1 MTKKEVQIST
11 LDLQDSASLMPA
23 IKDIMM
29 ENSSHNHEAFDYK
42 FWNWKYRTLPEQ
54 RSHVSVGK
62 DENNNILSYYH
73 SVCFLGKYNGQK
85 VPYASIQ
92 DVAVSNQLR
101 GQGFFAKI
109 SAFANK
115 HIDDEQIKISYI
127 FPNHRS
133 IHTYLKYDKYTFVN
147 DLKAYI
153 LPLNISQLIR
163 SKVKLGGIE
172 NIFGKLFD
180 WFCNALSIFSF
191 LPRKYKIERQESI
204 TENIL
209 DVFEKYSHS
218 FEYGLI
224 KNKTYLDWRF
234 IQKPYQ
240 KNHIFTISDDKG
252 NTKAVAILKEDEIK
266 GIPCLL
272 LMDFA
277 YTLDGGDAFFL
288 KLLSS
293 LRNNHQKYFGGRIGL
308 IFTSLNAQ
316 IENKFFK
323 IGFLRMPQKI
333 NPRPL
338 NLLIRCNVDD
348 SELYKKEKWNVTLCD
363 WDVF

>member
-1 MTKKEVQIST
+1 MSKKEIQLSN
-11 LDLQDSASLMPA
+11 LDQQDESQLMSA

-29 ENSSHNHEAFDYK
+29 ENSSHNIEAYDHK
-42 FWNWKYRTLPEQ
+42 FWKWKYRTLPNQ
-54 RSHVSVGK
+54 QSHVSVGR
-62 DENNNILSYYH
+62 DENKQILSYYH

-85 VPYASIQ
+85 IPYASIQ

-115 HIDDEQIKISYI
+115 QIDDDQIKISYV

-153 LPLNISQLIR
+153 LPLNIAQLINA
-163 SKVKLGGIE
+163 KVNLRGVEK
-172 NIFGKLFD
+172 IFGKTFDLF
-180 WFCNALSIFSF
+180 WNMLSIFSL
-191 LPRKYKIERQESI
+191 LPRKFKIERQDSI
-204 TENIL
+204 TESMIE
-209 DVFEKYSHS
+209 VFEKYSHL

-224 KNKTYLDWRF
+224 KDKAYLDWRF

-240 KNHIFTISDDKG
+240 KNHIFTIADDKG

-277 YTLDGGDAFFL
+277 YTLDGGDKYFL
-288 KLLSS
+288 KLLSN
-293 LRNNHQKYFGGRIGL
+293 LRNNHQKYFGGKIGL
-308 IFTSLNAQ
+308 IFTTLNAP
-316 IENKFFK
+316 IESKFLR
-323 IGFLRMPQKI
+323 IGFLRIPQKI

-338 NLLIRCNVDD
+338 NLLIRCNVNDP
-348 SELYKKEKWNVTLCD
+348 ELYKKEKWNVTLCD